1 MSGTLTIMRYVM
13 LVIVVLGAGG
23 LGYLLFI
30 DGRKTKNKD
39 KLPKAKKGDRNSN
52 TKESKKNNNESKLSF
67 KGGKTNIEYTQ
78 DTLPFE
84 SIEVFTPDDPTG
96 LIVKKDQRTFVGVI
110 EVYGI
115 NYNLL
120 DVAER
125 EMLEKSF
132 ELLLNGIDYPIQ
144 LFVQSRKI
152 DIENYKKKYEERLAE
167 QKKALDKTIDKINF
181 FKETKP
187 DSQELQELIEKGRKL
202 ESQYQYGVRLKDYIV
217 ARCQQK
223 NMLERRYY
231 IAISHI
237 YNLSKF
243 KEDLTKQEI
252 LSNAF
257 FDIDNKANSLIGA
270 LQRAKLDGKLLTGQE
285 LAELL
290 YVSYNKADS
299 EYYRLENAFNS
310 RFSHLYTSAE
320 AVEVKAMKRR
330 LKELE
335 KEEKELIEEIE
346 NLKKEEERLN
356 KISNGQEVQEKV
368 GA

>member
-1 MSGTLTIMRYVM
+1 MGQTLTIMRYVM
-13 LVIVVLGAGG
+13 LVVVVLGAGG
-23 LGYLLFI
+23 LGYILFM
-30 DGRKTKNKD
+30 DGRKTKQIEKM
-39 KLPKAKKGDRNSN
+39 PKAQKSN
-52 TKESKKNNNESKLSF
+52 TKENKKNKERKLSF
-67 KGGKTNIEYTQ
+67 KGGKINIGATQ

-84 SIEVFTPDDPTG
+84 SIEIFSPDDPTG
-96 LIVKKDQRTFVGVI
+96 LILKKDKRTFVGVV

-120 DVAER
+120 DVEER
-125 EMLEKSF
+125 ELLEKSF

-144 LFVQSRKI
+144 LFIQSRKI
-152 DIENYKKKYEERLAE
+152 DIENYKKQYEDRLAVL
-167 QKKALDKTIDKINF
+167 KKSLDKTIDKINF

-187 DSQELQELIEKGRKL
+187 ESEELHELIEKGKKI
-202 ESQYQYGVRLKDYIV
+202 ESQYRYGVQLKDYIV
-217 ARCQQK
+217 DRCQQK

-231 IAISHI
+231 IAISHTF
-237 YNLSKF
+237 NPSKF
-243 KEDLTKQEI
+243 KENLTREEI

-257 FDIDNKANSLIGA
+257 FDIDNKASSLIGA

-290 YVSYNKADS
+290 YIAYNKADS
-299 EYYRLENAFNS
+299 EHYRLENAFNS
-310 RFSHLYTSAE
+310 RFSHLYTTAE

-335 KEEKELIEEIE
+335 KEEKDLIKEIE
-346 NLKKEEERLN
+346 SIKEEERKN
-356 KISNGQEVQEKV
+356 KIESKTEKV